1 MALFVAGLAVF
12 LLTQGPFVARIEAG
26 SEALG
31 KTRFQRWRCCACLGG
46 KSRAF
51 SSARVTATGAIG
63 PMIGDGQGL
72 AVFLAV
78 ENAKPF
84 GIWLNCVL
92 RGSKDN

>member
-1 MALFVAGLAVF
+1 M
-12 LLTQGPFVARIEAG
+12 
-26 SEALG
+26 
-31 KTRFQRWRCCACLGG
+31 
-46 KSRAF
+46 
-51 SSARVTATGAIG
+51 TATGAIG